1 LQKSNAPVLFYR
13 RARCFNA
20 RYGFLTL
27 LCSAEKF
34 FAPVVYNALT
44 QAQFAI
50 LHGLDIA
57 NPSETRMMVTGAR
70 GFESSGFCKFMQ
82 SNITNE
88 QFSSSSASLSE
99 PHFDD
104 EATVLSARPVVP
116 IEELTKKVGF
126 SRPWA
131 FGLAVAG
138 ALLLGVAATAFYYS
152 LFSTLE
158 GRPFANLATVSSNVQ
173 GVAPEPPKLNELPGA
188 TGITKSDASSVDSN
202 KSAKAK
208 MQAASRPVIT
218 RPLHFPKDRVKV
230 LAPRR
235 ETPVVDQRVD
245 YENETREQR
254 RAARRDAQERKREI
268 RERRAARRSDEVL
281 RIREIFEGPARP

>member
-1 LQKSNAPVLFYR
+1 
-13 RARCFNA
+13 
-20 RYGFLTL
+20 
-27 LCSAEKF
+27 
-34 FAPVVYNALT
+34 
-44 QAQFAI
+44 
-50 LHGLDIA
+50 
-57 NPSETRMMVTGAR
+57 
-70 GFESSGFCKFMQ
+70 MQ

-116 IEELTKKVGF
+116 IEELTTKVRF

-138 ALLLGVAATAFYYS
+138 ALLLGVVATAFYYTR
-152 LFSTLE
+152 FSTLE
-158 GRPFANLATVSSNVQ
+158 GRRFDNLATVSSTVQ
-173 GVAPEPPKLNELPGA
+173 GVAPEPPKLNELPEA
-188 TGITKSDASSVDSN
+188 TGITKSDAAFVDSN

-208 MQAASRPVIT
+208 AKAQAASRPVIT
-218 RPLHFPKDRVKV
+218 RSVHSPKDRVKE

-235 ETPVVDQRVD
+235 ETRVVDQRID

-254 RAARRDAQERKREI
+254 RAARSDAQERKREI
-268 RERRAARRSDEVL
+268 RDRRAARRADEVL